1 MPVIPSPARFF
12 RTSVSIAVLSRGLGV
27 ILFQLEQP
35 KAPNKSSTQTTGASV
50 FFILN
55 LLSVCGRSKPRAKL
69 CPHFCANLL
78 SLVSYASSHYPPLRR
93 ILCDRSARQQ
103 PGDGKPQ
110 SAGTRDLA
118 GSASRHAISAPGF
131 RCALQA

>member
-12 RTSVSIAVLSRGLGV
+12 RTSVSIAALSKGLGV

-35 KAPNKSSTQTTGASV
+35 KALNKSSTQTTGASV
-50 FFILN
+50 LFMLN
-55 LLSVCGRSKPRAKL
+55 LLSICRRSKGRAKL
-69 CPHFCANLL
+69 CSHFCATLFGLNP
-78 SLVSYASSHYPPLRR
+78 YASPHYPPLRR
-93 ILCDRSARQQ
+93 ILGNRSARQQ

-110 SAGTRDLA
+110 GAGTHHLA
-118 GSASRHAISAPGF
+118 GTASRHAISAAGF